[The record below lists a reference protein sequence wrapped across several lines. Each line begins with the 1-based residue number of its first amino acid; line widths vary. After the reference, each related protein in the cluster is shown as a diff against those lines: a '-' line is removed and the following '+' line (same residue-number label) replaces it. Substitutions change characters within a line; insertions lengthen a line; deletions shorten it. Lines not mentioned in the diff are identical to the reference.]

1 MMTRTEDS
9 SDEWESEI
17 MVVEIN
23 GVLDARTIRQAV
35 ATKQITLRRPETDNP
50 LLQVLAA
57 SDKMLKTE
65 KALMT
70 AVAASAVQMNTDHME
85 KDRPPQRQCKK

>member
-50 LLQVLAA
+50 LLQVGNSLFTGKWLRTVGTDLILQA
-57 SDKMLKTE
+57 DGGQNLKYWQPVT
-65 KALMT
+65 KCSRLR
-70 AVAASAVQMNTDHME
+70 
-85 KDRPPQRQCKK
+85 KR

>member
-1 MMTRTEDS
+1 MSEAQKDS

-17 MVVEIN
+17 VVVEVN

-35 ATKQITLRRPETDNP
+35 AAKQITLRRPESDNP
-50 LLQVLAA
+50 LLQVVSA

-70 AVAASAVQMNTDHME
+70 AVAASAVQTSTGVTE